1 MDGVPWKYPFVPLKL
16 GVFQELRDNILK
28 EDPYQTHGWLI
39 SRQNPIQSIPDRK
52 KTLQA
57 FAKMDFIATVDVIM
71 NDSSWFADVVLP
83 EASYLERYDPL
94 MPIGGKAFIRQP
106 VIEPQGDTKSAL
118 WIFKHL
124 GERIGIA
131 DFFQYED
138 EEDYLNQQL
147 APTGVSLE
155 EVKKNGYVELPE
167 GEPEMYKWNTPSG
180 KIEIKSGTL
189 ENAGLSSIPVW
200 EEPPAPKEGEFY
212 LLTGKDAR
220 QTQFATQ
227 NNQLLHKYDDAPR
240 IWMNAKTAATKGLSN
255 DDLVEVTSEVGKV
268 KVHLEVT
275 EAIRPD
281 CVYMTPGFGHYS
293 MGLSTAYAL
302 GASDSDL
309 HVTYTD
315 PVSGSQA
322 LSQTFVTVRK
332 V

>member
-1 MDGVPWKYPFVPLKL
+1 
-16 GVFQELRDNILK
+16 
-28 EDPYQTHGWLI
+28 
-39 SRQNPIQSIPDRK
+39 
-52 KTLQA
+52 
-57 FAKMDFIATVDVIM
+57 VDVIM

-94 MPIGGKAFIRQP
+94 MPIGGKAFLRQP

-131 DFFQYED
+131 DFFQYAD

-155 EVKKNGYVELPE
+155 EVMKNGYVELPE

-180 KIEIKSGTL
+180 KIEIKSSTL
-189 ENAGLSSIPVW
+189 ENADLSSIPAW

-227 NNQLLHKYDDAPR
+227 NNQLLHKYDDEPR
-240 IWMNAKTAATKGLSN
+240 VWMNAKTAAAKGLSN

-332 V
+332 A